1 MKLKRLSKSTEPYV
15 LGAIILLSLL
25 IQFRSG
31 QFFTGNN
38 LVDLSRSLI
47 VPALFAIGAQIVIV
61 SGGIDV
67 SFPAIASLSMYIT
80 TRILLSV
87 DYAGPIILPYLMGA
101 VFGIAMGLL
110 NGVLIGFFR
119 FPTLVVTLGTSSL
132 YIGIMQGVLAAH
144 ELPVP
149 PAMFA
154 HGKAKLFSAY
164 NAGLGL
170 SSDMPV
176 TIYILIFFLLVTFL
190 LLRFTMLGR
199 GIYALGGDE
208 VSAQRAGFN
217 ILGIKLF
224 IYSYVGLIAGI
235 AGIARAC
242 MMRNCHP
249 TNLLGIEMIV
259 IAAVVLGGT
268 RVTGGLGSLTGTM
281 LGMALMTIMSN
292 SLILLGISTYWQKVF
307 TGAIILIG
315 TGVSASQVSGRK
327 RKRKSAGVPEKKEAL
342 S

>member
-1 MKLKRLSKSTEPYV
+1 
-15 LGAIILLSLL
+15 
-25 IQFRSG
+25 
-31 QFFTGNN
+31 
-38 LVDLSRSLI
+38 
-47 VPALFAIGAQIVIV
+47 
-61 SGGIDV
+61 
-67 SFPAIASLSMYIT
+67 MYIT

-101 VFGIAMGLL
+101 VFGIVMGLFEWCPDRIFSDSPHSL
-110 NGVLIGFFR
+110 LHWVLPG
-119 FPTLVVTLGTSSL
+119 L

-149 PAMFA
+149 PAMFCPWQS
-154 HGKAKLFSAY
+154 KAVFRLQCGGWGSVPIC
-164 NAGLGL
+164 LW
-170 SSDMPV
+170 
-176 TIYILIFFLLVTFL
+176 TIFILIFFLLVTFL

-268 RVTGGLGSLTGTM
+268 RV
-281 LGMALMTIMSN
+281 N
-292 SLILLGISTYWQKVF
+292 RWF
-307 TGAIILIG
+307 W
-315 TGVSASQVSGRK
+315 
-327 RKRKSAGVPEKKEAL
+327 VP
-342 S
+342 

>member
-1 MKLKRLSKSTEPYV
+1 M
-15 LGAIILLSLL
+15 
-25 IQFRSG
+25 
-31 QFFTGNN
+31 
-38 LVDLSRSLI
+38 
-47 VPALFAIGAQIVIV
+47 
-61 SGGIDV
+61 
-67 SFPAIASLSMYIT
+67 
-80 TRILLSV
+80 
-87 DYAGPIILPYLMGA
+87 DYAGPIFLPYLMGA
-101 VFGIAMGLL
+101 VFGIIMGLL

-176 TIYILIFFLLVTFL
+176 TIFILIFFLLITFL

-249 TNLLGIEMIV
+249 TNPP
-259 IAAVVLGGT
+259 
-268 RVTGGLGSLTGTM
+268 RD
-281 LGMALMTIMSN
+281 
-292 SLILLGISTYWQKVF
+292 
-307 TGAIILIG
+307 
-315 TGVSASQVSGRK
+315 
-327 RKRKSAGVPEKKEAL
+327 
-342 S
+342 